1 MTIKSFQTLVKDEI
15 NTLASLRE
23 GGALGLIED
32 DLALVDKIRA
42 QLLSGVAVVVTT
54 PTYTRDG
61 IPSAGISAGGE
72 LVIQC
77 MEQRAHLRNKPGAI
91 TAIDAAEAIMFKLD
105 GFMSLHFKD
114 IKSSVDRDTGILTV
128 SVTFSFSVVLGQ

>member
-54 PTYTRDG
+54 PALTRDG

-77 MEQRAHLRNKPGAI
+77 LEQRAHLRNKPGAI

-105 GFMSLHFKD
+105 GFMLLHFKD

-128 SVTFSFSVVLGQ
+128 SVTFSFSVILGQ

>member
-54 PTYTRDG
+54 PRLVRDG
-61 IPSAGISAGGE
+61 IPSAGVSVGGE

-91 TAIDAAEAIMFKLD
+91 TAIDAAEALMLSLD
-105 GFMSLHFKD
+105 GFISLHFKD
-114 IKSSVDRDTGILTV
+114 IQTSVDRDTGIITV
-128 SVTFSFSVVLGQ
+128 SVTFSFSVILGQ

>member
-1 MTIKSFQTLVKDEI
+1 MTINSFQTLVKDEI

-42 QLLSGVAVVVTT
+42 QLLCGVAVVVTT

-61 IPSAGISAGGE
+61 IPSAGVSVGGDMA
-72 LVIQC
+72 IKC

-128 SVTFSFSVVLGQ
+128 SVTFSFSVILGQ